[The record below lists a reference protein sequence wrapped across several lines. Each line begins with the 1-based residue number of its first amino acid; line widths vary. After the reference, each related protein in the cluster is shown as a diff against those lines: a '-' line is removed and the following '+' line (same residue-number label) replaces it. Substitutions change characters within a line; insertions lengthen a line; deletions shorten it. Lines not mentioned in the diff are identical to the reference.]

1 MDPESK
7 VQKKDW
13 GLQRCECE
21 GGKREM
27 YKVKYTRG
35 WSGRQVSS
43 LGLTGLIF
51 RWLQWEKPAIVEGGD
66 LSGGYWKDDRAH
78 KGVTERKEQIQDMFG
93 QQSSVELPR
102 IHKQL
107 FLRKETANC

>member
-7 VQKKDW
+7 EQKKDW

-43 LGLTGLIF
+43 LGLTALFFDGC
-51 RWLQWEKPAIVEGGD
+51 
-66 LSGGYWKDDRAH
+66 SGKS
-78 KGVTERKEQIQDMFG
+78 
-93 QQSSVELPR
+93 QQ
-102 IHKQL
+102 
-107 FLRKETANC
+107 